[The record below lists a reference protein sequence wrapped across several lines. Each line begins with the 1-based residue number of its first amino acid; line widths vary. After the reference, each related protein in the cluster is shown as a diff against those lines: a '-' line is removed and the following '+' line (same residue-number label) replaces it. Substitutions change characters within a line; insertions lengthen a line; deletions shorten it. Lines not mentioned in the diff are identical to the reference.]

1 MRFTLASERS
11 RRRPSSAYVRP
22 RARTLFFSAST
33 KRLAAGMRP
42 KVSDNATSQAPVAAR
57 FGLSEKCNREGDFM
71 TASSSIPLSAAELA
85 AAVRAGETYQAARL
99 DRVLCIDE
107 AAGLIEVQAATRWTE
122 IAARL
127 RPGHQRTAML
137 GAAMASVG

>member
-11 RRRPSSAYVRP
+11 RRRPSSAYVSP

-57 FGLSEKCNREGDFM
+57 FGLSEKCNREGERHDRQFIYPVVRSR
-71 TASSSIPLSAAELA
+71 ARRGGARGRDLSS
-85 AAVRAGETYQAARL
+85 RA
-99 DRVLCIDE
+99 
-107 AAGLIEVQAATRWTE
+107 
-122 IAARL
+122 
-127 RPGHQRTAML
+127 P
-137 GAAMASVG
+137 